1 MKRAR
6 LKIILASAVCGLI
19 VSNSFLGAGVKAQQK
34 VDKNDIYAQHFLEL
48 RSKISDPKN
57 GYYKTIN
64 EDGKE
69 YKIPFHC
76 RETFLCEGPDY
87 GHETTSE
94 TYSYYLWLEA
104 MYGKFSGNWSEF
116 NKAWASLDK
125 YMIPSDKDQP
135 NISYYDN
142 NDPAD
147 MANEYQSTSKY
158 PSEINKTWPTGKET
172 LRDELKSQYNTDTM
186 YGMHWLLDTENW
198 YGYGKHGADGKSGYD
213 KSSLSPVFINTYQRG
228 PHESAF
234 KTVTHP
240 SWDDSK
246 TYGSDDKTSGFLSL
260 FNYNKLDPGYT
271 HQWRYT
277 IASDADA
284 RAIQATYWA
293 DKWAKDSGQTS
304 AVKDDAQNA
313 TKLGDYLRY
322 SMYDKYFRNIGSGNG
337 QDQGTNKHY
346 LLGWY
351 YSWGGDTDK
360 ESWNGSWSWR
370 IGCSHNHFGYQNPMA
385 AWVLSSDKLDESKTG
400 KDGNKDGVYT
410 KDFTS
415 KTATGKQDW
424 NNSLKR
430 QVEMYQWLQSD
441 EGAIAGGCT
450 NSYTTDQ
457 GSYQKYPEGTPTFYG
472 MAYDESPVYLE
483 PQSNRWFGMQVW
495 SLQRLAEY
503 YYQTGDKTAQAVLNK
518 WAKWAIKQIHLK
530 DDGTFEIPVNLKW
543 SGKPDTWTGSYTGNK
558 GLHVT
563 VDTVSGSDVGVNGSL
578 ANTLSYISAANKKYN
593 VNTEEIEFNGK
604 KADITKTCKDA
615 AKQILDRMWNK
626 DADSLG
632 LSAAEDVEPAKYF
645 EDKPFIP
652 DNWTG
657 KMGNGETIKSGVNF
671 LDIRSKY
678 LKDPDYKKFK
688 DAHDNGVKTIKMT
701 YHRYWGQVDAALAYG
716 TYSMLFGKDQLLGD
730 VNDDGVVDTKDYNK
744 LKNYVMKNGKGVKVD
759 EENADV
765 NQDGK
770 INSSDL
776 AKLKKMI

>member
-1 MKRAR
+1 MKKSK
-6 LKIILASAVCGLI
+6 LKIILASAVCGLV
-19 VSNSFLGAGVKAQQK
+19 VSNSLLGTGVKAKSTENKQ
-34 VDKNDIYAQHFLEL
+34 DIYAQRFLEL

-57 GYYKTIN
+57 GYYRTLN

-69 YKIPFHC
+69 LKIPYHC
-76 RETFLCEGPDY
+76 RETFICEGPDY

-94 TYSYYLWLEA
+94 TFSYYLWLEA
-104 MYGKFSGNWSEF
+104 MYGKFSGDWSAF
-116 NKAWASLDK
+116 NKAWDSTEK
-125 YMIPSDKDQP
+125 YMIPSHNDQP
-135 NISYYDN
+135 NNSYYKSEH
-142 NDPAD
+142 PAD
-147 MANEYQSTSKY
+147 MANEYLSTSKY
-158 PSEINKTWPTGKET
+158 PSEINKTWEVGKDD
-172 LRDELKSQYNTDTM
+172 LSAELKNEYKTDDM
-186 YGMHWLLDTENW
+186 YGMHWLLDTDNW

-213 KSSLSPVFINTYQRG
+213 KTSLSPVFINTYQRG
-228 PHESAF
+228 THESAF

-240 SWDDSK
+240 SWDDCK
-246 TYGSDDKTSGFLSL
+246 TYGSDDKNSGFLSL
-260 FNYNKLDPGYT
+260 FTKNYIDPGYT

-293 DKWAKDSGQTS
+293 NKWAKDSGDGS
-304 AVKDDAQNA
+304 AVKEDTKKA

-322 SMYDKYFRNIGSGNG
+322 SMFDKYFRNIGSGNG

-360 ESWNGSWSWR
+360 ESWGGSWAWR

-385 AWVLSSDKLDESKTG
+385 AWVLSSDKLDEK
-400 KDGNKDGVYT
+400 NGVYT

-415 KTATGKQDW
+415 NTANGKKDW
-424 NNSLKR
+424 DQSLKR
-430 QVEMYQWLQSD
+430 QVELYQWLQSD

-472 MAYDESPVYLE
+472 MAYDEAPVYLD
-483 PQSNRWFGMQVW
+483 PPSNRWFGMQVW

-530 DDGTFEIPVNLKW
+530 SDGTFEIPANLKW
-543 SGKPDTWTGSYTGNK
+543 SGKPDTWNGSYTGNK
-558 GLHVT
+558 GLHVEVET
-563 VDTVSGSDVGVNGSL
+563 VTGSDVGVNGSL
-578 ANTLSYISAANKKYN
+578 ANTLSYISAANKKYD
-593 VNTEEIEFNGK
+593 VKTEEIEFNGK
-604 KADITKTCKDA
+604 KEDVTTTCKNA
-615 AKQILDRMWNK
+615 AKEILDRMWNK

-645 EDKPFIP
+645 ENKPFIP
-652 DNWTG
+652 DGWTG
-657 KMGNGETIKSGVNF
+657 KMGNGDTIKSGVNF

-678 LKDPDYKKFK
+678 KLDPDYKKFK
-688 DAHDNGVKTIKMT
+688 DAYDNGEKSIKMT

-716 TYSMLFGKDQLLGD
+716 TYSILFKDDKLLGD
-730 VNDDGVVDTKDYNK
+730 VNDDGVVDSADYIK
-744 LKNYVMKNGKGVKVD
+744 LKNFLRKNGKGIKINQI
-759 EENADV
+759 NADV
-765 NQDGK
+765 NEDNK
-770 INSSDL
+770 VNASDL
-776 AKLKKMI
+776 AKLKTMI